1 MPSEVPTKE
10 TETGIQA
17 NSLSHWPGQGEGWTE
32 VRVGLWRRGC
42 RELLTKGNSKGVIT
56 SLLWGPTPRNPN
68 SPKTVISRQ
77 NERRQPGT
85 RP

>member
-1 MPSEVPTKE
+1 MPPEVPTKE

-17 NSLSHWPGQGEGWTE
+17 NSLSHWPRGKEGQRSEPGYGT
-32 VRVGLWRRGC
+32 GAAG
-42 RELLTKGNSKGVIT
+42 ELLTKGNSKGVIT
-56 SLLWGPTPRNPN
+56 SLLRGPTPRNPN